1 MWTKKISNRIHSLG
15 RNEQLYI
22 VPTLDGLKL
31 VILNLILLIIGL
43 VYANNYVLLFNFI
56 LFCLFLGS
64 MYYTHFN
71 LQGLKLTSAKFTAL
85 HVLDSGTLTLH
96 FKTKSTLGHYFLRAK
111 FNSDLIKQTETSSI
125 FSFESNSQHLL
136 RVDIPV
142 TGIKRGSS
150 ALTRITIE
158 TLFPFHLFRCF
169 VYFRPN
175 LNIVVFPEKKNLQI
189 HIEKSSSELR
199 PDDGDDFV
207 LSEFKIGDPLKRVHW
222 KKLAQTNKWY
232 SKNLIAPH
240 AAPVMLSIES
250 DIHST
255 ELLERNLSSLCFS
268 LYKLHM
274 ENIDYGITLG
284 NIVISPGHSRY
295 HLVHCLNTL
304 ANYEV

>member
-1 MWTKKISNRIHSLG
+1 MWIKKIKDRIQNLG

-31 VILNLILLIIGL
+31 VALNLTLLIIGL

-71 LQGLKLTSAKFTAL
+71 LQGLKLTSAKYTAL
-85 HVLDSGTLTLH
+85 HVLDTGVLTLH
-96 FKTKSTLGHYFLRAK
+96 FKTKSTLGHYFLKAK
-111 FNSDLIKQTETSSI
+111 FSCELIRQSESASS
-125 FSFESNSQHLL
+125 FSFESNSHELL
-136 RVDIPV
+136 KVDIPIV
-142 TGIKRGSS
+142 GIKRGSS
-150 ALTRITIE
+150 ALPRIKIE

-175 LNIVVFPEKKNLQI
+175 LNIAVFPEKKNLQL
-189 HIEKSSSELR
+189 HIEKNSSELR
-199 PDDGDDFV
+199 PDEGDDFI

-240 AAPVMLSIES
+240 IAPVMLSIES
-250 DIHST
+250 DIHSK
-255 ELLERNLSSLCFS
+255 ELLEKHLSSLCFS

-284 NIVISPGHSRY
+284 NVKISPGHSRH
-295 HLVHCLNTL
+295 HLIHCLNTL
-304 ANYEV
+304 ASYEV